1 MLGSK
6 RRHERRKMSKMRTF
20 SILLIPQDNGTFAV
34 QVPALPEVNTQGK
47 DRAEARERA
56 AEAIELAIEQ
66 RIADGQDIP
75 EDGSAEVQNLTVEAA
90 A

>member
-1 MLGSK
+1 MGK
-6 RRHERRKMSKMRTF
+6 KRTF
-20 SILLIPQDNGTFAV
+20 TILLIPQENGTFAV

-47 DRAEARERA
+47 DRDQALERA

-66 RIADGQDIP
+66 RLTDGHEVP
-75 EDGSAEVQNLTVEAA
+75 EDGPAEVRQLTVEAA

>member
-1 MLGSK
+1 MTK
-6 RRHERRKMSKMRTF
+6 PATYDVV
-20 SILLIPQDNGTFAV
+20 LIPQENGTIAV

-47 DRAEARERA
+47 DRAEALERV

-66 RIADGQDIP
+66 RIADG
-75 EDGSAEVQNLTVEAA
+75 EDLPGAFVAEIERVTVDAA

>member
-1 MLGSK
+1 
-6 RRHERRKMSKMRTF
+6 MSKQRTF
-20 SILLIPQDNGTFAV
+20 SIVLVPQENGTFAV

-47 DRAEARERA
+47 DRAQALQRA

-66 RIADGQDIP
+66 RLSDDEEIPADGA
-75 EDGSAEVQNLTVEAA
+75 AELQNVTIEAA

>member
-1 MLGSK
+1 MTK
-6 RRHERRKMSKMRTF
+6 RTF
-20 SILLIPQDNGTFAV
+20 SIVLVPQENGTFAV

-47 DRAEARERA
+47 DRAQALERV

-66 RIADGQDIP
+66 RLADGEGVPSDAA
-75 EDGSAEVQNLTVEAA
+75 AEMAHVTVEAA

>member
-1 MLGSK
+1 MPFSWGT
-6 RRHERRKMSKMRTF
+6 RT
-20 SILLIPQDNGTFAV
+20 IENVTFAV

-47 DRAEARERA
+47 DRAQALERV

-66 RIADGQDIP
+66 RLVDGEGVPSDAA
-75 EDGSAEVQNLTVEAA
+75 AEMAHVTVEAA